1 MSQEYS
7 DYGISIP
14 IYAMRIRILL
24 VNPNMASL
32 MHTTSILEEATYKV
46 TSAEFPSVALK
57 MMQERANKFDLVIAA
72 MDMLEMDGFTFL
84 KIAKMVSDHPV
95 VCDDQLTTYKKH
107 DPLAFEAIER
117 GACELCTKPI
127 KREDAQY
134 FWQYVFRKDRNKTHT
149 DIRKQEKIV
158 VGASRHTE
166 NNQNNQKRKRVQ
178 YGNEKTLNS
187 DTETSTGRI
196 QYKKIIRW
204 NTGIHAKFM
213 KALMKSNEEAIIP
226 AQPGPEIAY
235 LAALAQKNKER
246 GDHRS
251 TNMAATPTSA
261 SDTIQAQGL
270 SNSTNLAT
278 PTSASD
284 KIQVQGLSNSTNLAT
299 PTSASDTIQALPDA
313 SYAIT
318 NAQRSGAT
326 PRQQPKNVLS
336 NAAAIR
342 QGYRFLQNHDNV
354 SQIGILNGTSS
365 MNKTSHLFNTSNQL
379 AVNETTGNQSL
390 LRGRIDQN
398 RQAYLT
404 NTGTEN
410 TSSIPNLQTETVALS
425 PSSYNRNAFQSE
437 KFSNGAFTSTGEL
450 NPSNLH
456 NLQVETTGLLQTPDV
471 LNFNCN
477 NNSLLPSYGLEN
489 QAIQPTND
497 LVGNI
502 LQINNDPSSDFTS
515 LGFNTGNDA

>member
-1 MSQEYS
+1 
-7 DYGISIP
+7 
-14 IYAMRIRILL
+14 
-24 VNPNMASL
+24 
-32 MHTTSILEEATYKV
+32 
-46 TSAEFPSVALK
+46 
-57 MMQERANKFDLVIAA
+57 
-72 MDMLEMDGFTFL
+72 
-84 KIAKMVSDHPV
+84 
-95 VCDDQLTTYKKH
+95 
-107 DPLAFEAIER
+107 
-117 GACELCTKPI
+117 
-127 KREDAQY
+127 
-134 FWQYVFRKDRNKTHT
+134 
-149 DIRKQEKIV
+149 
-158 VGASRHTE
+158 
-166 NNQNNQKRKRVQ
+166 
-178 YGNEKTLNS
+178 
-187 DTETSTGRI
+187 
-196 QYKKIIRW
+196 
-204 NTGIHAKFM
+204 M

-342 QGYRFLQNHDNV
+342 QGYRFLQNHGL
-354 SQIGILNGTSS
+354 SLPSPRIGILNGTSS

-471 LNFNCN
+471 LNFNCYTQEIPN
-477 NNSLLPSYGLEN
+477 TADPSRTHQLTDE
-489 QAIQPTND
+489 D
-497 LVGNI
+497 NI
-502 LQINNDPSSDFTS
+502 FEAFLAEINNDPSSDFTS